1 MRQQRK
7 DYGFHGYSEL
17 CHFVYCLLLRTREI
31 ESLPGIHDWEAYMD
45 VKKMS
50 EYPAASME
58 TFLDNCDFGRE
69 LLAGKTSEAQEFRRY
84 CRDFLDQLVTVILN
98 SPSVSSVVAKGLCS
112 FSPEILLEGDAH
124 SVFTLFADLTGVLVS
139 CGILSSDDSNAA
151 IAQFS
156 SYVVE
161 KRRWHEGSDVN
172 ASEIPDVVRY
182 LLQDFSFV
190 ARPEVCR
197 VLKLCC
203 LIVGVPAVQY
213 PPVSFDLSGC
223 ALSKA
228 VFHDCVRLVQSY
240 VLCAGYEH
248 QVFFT
253 DVTLDA
259 VRDAIVTA
267 GIFYITPGYDLWKNY
282 CDPGVD
288 SFIANYR
295 KLYSTFLLERRKS
308 SKRYYVEC
316 NRANRRARGSVG
328 ASGSETG
335 SNVSGASKKSKS
347 GSTTI
352 PGGASGSKSV
362 KKVSSQSSH
371 SGQSKKLKSGTKGR
385 KKDSSDERD
394 PDVVHRVA

>member
-1 MRQQRK
+1 
-7 DYGFHGYSEL
+7 
-17 CHFVYCLLLRTREI
+17 
-31 ESLPGIHDWEAYMD
+31 MD

-69 LLAGKTSEAQEFRRY
+69 LLAGKTSEAQEFRRF

-98 SPSVSSVVAKGLCS
+98 SHSVSSVVAKGLCS

-203 LIVGVPAVQY
+203 LVVGVPAVQY

-253 DVTLDA
+253 DVTLEMPSLLQGFIILLPA
-259 VRDAIVTA
+259 MISG
-267 GIFYITPGYDLWKNY
+267 GITVILVWTHSSPT
-282 CDPGVD
+282 
-288 SFIANYR
+288 IANCILHFCWHAANLQR
-295 KLYSTFLLERRKS
+295 GIMWSAI
-308 SKRYYVEC
+308 KRTDVLV
-316 NRANRRARGSVG
+316 A
-328 ASGSETG
+328 
-335 SNVSGASKKSKS
+335 VSGLLDQRPA
-347 GSTTI
+347 
-352 PGGASGSKSV
+352 V
-362 KKVSSQSSH
+362 M
-371 SGQSKKLKSGTKGR
+371 
-385 KKDSSDERD
+385 
-394 PDVVHRVA
+394 